1 MGLFLQRLFDALSNG
16 AVYAAL
22 AVGLSI
28 VYRSSAL
35 LNFAFGEL
43 SMAATFFALV
53 LSVEPTPLL
62 PGTRWAAQHLG
73 TPWPFWVV
81 VPAVM
86 MTALVGGALLE
97 RVLVRV
103 AARRSVLAVVS
114 VTLGVGLAANG
125 LAAQIFGNRFFAF
138 PTPFPT
144 GPQAHARVGSAR
156 LSYETM
162 WIVGLL
168 AALLV
173 AMGLAQRYTK
183 LGLAFRAVA
192 SNPDSAALSGIDV
205 GGVLGLGWG
214 IAGSLGAL
222 AGVLVSNSLFVS
234 SSMMSRLFIFA
245 LAAVTI
251 GGLDSPAG
259 AVLGGLF
266 LAFLETMLSGYVPGI
281 GGDFGIVA
289 ALAVLIIVLMVRPSG
304 VFGRT
309 VPVRL

>member
-1 MGLFLQRLFDALSNG
+1 MGLFLQRLFDAVSNG

-35 LNFAFGEL
+35 LNFALGEL
-43 SMAATFFALV
+43 SMAATFLALV

-62 PGTRWAAQHLG
+62 PGTGWAAKQLG

-81 VPAVM
+81 VPVVM
-86 MTALVGGALLE
+86 LVALVVGALLE

-103 AARRSVLAVVS
+103 VARRSILAVVS
-114 VTLGVGLAANG
+114 LTLGVGLAANG
-125 LAAQIFGNRFFAF
+125 LAAQIFGTRFFAF
-138 PTPFPT
+138 PTPFPN
-144 GPQAHARVGSAR
+144 GPQAHVQIASAR

-168 AALLV
+168 AAVLV

-183 LGLAFRAVA
+183 VGLAFRAVA
-192 SNPDSAALSGIDV
+192 SNPDSAALAGINV
-205 GGVLGLGWG
+205 GRVLALGWG

-245 LAAVTI
+245 LASVTI

-266 LAFLETMLSGYVPGI
+266 VAFLETMLSGYVPGI
-281 GGDFGIVA
+281 GGDLGIIA
-289 ALAVLIIVLMVRPSG
+289 ALAVLIVVLMVRPSG

-309 VPVRL
+309 RAVRL